1 MRIEQNNK
9 GQDYV
14 VGDIHGH
21 WDLLFNKLKEIGFDK
36 KTDRLFSVGD
46 LIDRGPNSLDCL
58 SLIFEPWF
66 FSVRGNHEQMM
77 FDSLQGSDPQTTQLW
92 MMNGGSWIVNSD
104 IEFVRE
110 VSKQA
115 EEKMPV
121 WMEVETVSGLIGI
134 VHAEPPIY
142 WSQIEEANIQD
153 LIWSRH
159 KIKHMDG
166 SLIHDIHKVYVGHTP
181 MNEPETLGNT
191 HYIDT
196 GAFHTGTLT
205 IEKM

>member
-1 MRIEQNNK
+1 MSVAKNEN

-21 WDLLFNKLKEIGFDK
+21 WDLLFAKLKDIGFDK
-36 KTDRLFSVGD
+36 ESDRLFSVGD

-66 FSVRGNHEQMM
+66 FAVRGNHEQMM
-77 FDSLQGSDPQTTQLW
+77 FDSLQGNDSQMTQLW
-92 MMNGGSWIVNSD
+92 MMNGGTWIVGSD
-104 IEFVRE
+104 VKFLRE

-121 WMEVETVSGLIGI
+121 WMEVESEKGLIGI

-142 WSQIEEANIQD
+142 WSQIEEANVQE

-159 KIKHMDG
+159 KIHGMDE
-166 SLIHDIHKVYVGHTP
+166 SPIHDIHKVYVGHTP
-181 MNEPETLGNT
+181 MNEPKTLGNT
-191 HYIDT
+191 RYIDT
-196 GAFHTGTLT
+196 GAFHTGILT